1 MKRSSRAGRLTQ
13 LERNQRTTGIFFI
26 LPSLVLCAI
35 FMVVPLINVIR
46 YSLTDWDG
54 LSKTYNFVGLYNY
67 MHLHEIEGFGEMMLA
82 TVTFAIGVTAITII
96 VSFLAALALD
106 KRGRDRL
113 PRGLMRALWFFPALL
128 SGAVVGILW
137 RIMYNYNNGVINKII
152 TSAGLPAVNWLE
164 TRGVTN
170 IAIIIGAAWVQIG
183 LCVVVFLA
191 GLQSIP
197 QEMYEAASID
207 GATPSQQLKN
217 ITIPMMASSITINVI
232 TTTIAAFKAY
242 ELPYLISKGLPGHST
257 LLITQRIF
265 FFGFQAFDYGRGS
278 ALSVVLLLSRVH
290 VPGVLADTISSVSGV
305 TIPLSMLVIGT
316 SLGGISVR
324 SVLTDWRVYVVSAV
338 RLLVCPLLT
347 WLVLRPLS
355 VGHARHGAVP
365 AVRPVGCVRVQ
376 VHFPQ
381 HDPVRRDDPAAD
393 LAAVV
398 TGAGIV

>member
-137 RIMYNYNNGVINKII
+137 RIMYNYNNGVINKI
-152 TSAGLPAVNWLE
+152 
-164 TRGVTN
+164 
-170 IAIIIGAAWVQIG
+170 AAWVQIG

-278 ALSVVLLLSRVH
+278 ALSVVLLLIIA
-290 VPGVLADTISSVSGV
+290 LIS
-305 TIPLSMLVIGT
+305 LVQ
-316 SLGGISVR
+316 
-324 SVLTDWRVYVVSAV
+324 
-338 RLLVCPLLT
+338 LV
-347 WLVLRPLS
+347 VLRK
-355 VGHARHGAVP
+355 REDI
-365 AVRPVGCVRVQ
+365 
-376 VHFPQ
+376 F
-381 HDPVRRDDPAAD
+381 
-393 LAAVV
+393 
-398 TGAGIV
+398 

>member
-128 SGAVVGILW
+128 SGRGRRHSVAHHVQLQQ
-137 RIMYNYNNGVINKII
+137 RRYQQDHYFR
-152 TSAGLPAVNWLE
+152 GLPAVNWLE

-170 IAIIIGAAWVQIG
+170 IAIIIGRG
-183 LCVVVFLA
+183 LGPDRPLR
-191 GLQSIP
+191 G
-197 QEMYEAASID
+197 
-207 GATPSQQLKN
+207 
-217 ITIPMMASSITINVI
+217 
-232 TTTIAAFKAY
+232 
-242 ELPYLISKGLPGHST
+242 GLPG
-257 LLITQRIF
+257 R
-265 FFGFQAFDYGRGS
+265 
-278 ALSVVLLLSRVH
+278 
-290 VPGVLADTISSVSGV
+290 
-305 TIPLSMLVIGT
+305 
-316 SLGGISVR
+316 
-324 SVLTDWRVYVVSAV
+324 
-338 RLLVCPLLT
+338 
-347 WLVLRPLS
+347 
-355 VGHARHGAVP
+355 P
-365 AVRPVGCVRVQ
+365 AV
-376 VHFPQ
+376 
-381 HDPVRRDDPAAD
+381 DPAGN
-393 LAAVV
+393 V
-398 TGAGIV
+398 

>member
-207 GATPSQQLKN
+207 GAGRIRQFFC
-217 ITIPMMASSITINVI
+217 ITIPQVRNTLITSLLFQVVGGLTAFDAILVLTKGGPGTDTQN
-232 TTTIAAFKAY
+232 TAYYMYSTAFKAY
-242 ELPYLISKGLPGHST
+242 N
-257 LLITQRIF
+257 
-265 FFGFQAFDYGRGS
+265 YGYS
-278 ALSVVLLLSRVH
+278 SVIAVVLIVIATILSLVM
-290 VPGVLADTISSVSGV
+290 VKVSGYDKMRSE
-305 TIPLSMLVIGT
+305 LE
-316 SLGGISVR
+316 GI
-324 SVLTDWRVYVVSAV
+324 
-338 RLLVCPLLT
+338 
-347 WLVLRPLS
+347 
-355 VGHARHGAVP
+355 
-365 AVRPVGCVRVQ
+365 
-376 VHFPQ
+376 
-381 HDPVRRDDPAAD
+381 
-393 LAAVV
+393 
-398 TGAGIV
+398 

>member
-207 GATPSQQLKN
+207 GATPSQQLKKKDA
-217 ITIPMMASSITINVI
+217 IRRLSFFQGRSSAMMERRNET
-232 TTTIAAFKAY
+232 
-242 ELPYLISKGLPGHST
+242 
-257 LLITQRIF
+257 
-265 FFGFQAFDYGRGS
+265 
-278 ALSVVLLLSRVH
+278 
-290 VPGVLADTISSVSGV
+290 
-305 TIPLSMLVIGT
+305 
-316 SLGGISVR
+316 GG
-324 SVLTDWRVYVVSAV
+324 
-338 RLLVCPLLT
+338 
-347 WLVLRPLS
+347 
-355 VGHARHGAVP
+355 
-365 AVRPVGCVRVQ
+365 
-376 VHFPQ
+376 
-381 HDPVRRDDPAAD
+381 
-393 LAAVV
+393 
-398 TGAGIV
+398 

>member
-1 MKRSSRAGRLTQ
+1 MKQRSSSAGRLTR
-13 LERNQRTTGIFFI
+13 LERNQRTTGLFFI
-26 LPSLVLCAI
+26 LPSLVLCFT
-35 FMVVPLINVIR
+35 FMIIPLVNVIR

-54 LSKTYNFVGLYNY
+54 LSKSHNFVGLYNY
-67 MHLHEIEGFGEMMLA
+67 MHLNEIEGFGEMMFA
-82 TVTFAIGVTAITII
+82 TITFAVGVTIIT
-96 VSFLAALALD
+96 VVVAFLAALALD
-106 KRGRDRL
+106 KKGKGRL
-113 PRGLMRALWFFPALL
+113 PRGLMRSLWFFPALL

-191 GLQSIP
+191 GLQAIP
-197 QEMYEAASID
+197 QDLYEAAAID
-207 GATPSQQLKN
+207 GATPRQQLKH

-278 ALSVVLLLSRVH
+278 ALSVVLLLIIA
-290 VPGVLADTISSVSGV
+290 LIS
-305 TIPLSMLVIGT
+305 LVQ
-316 SLGGISVR
+316 
-324 SVLTDWRVYVVSAV
+324 
-338 RLLVCPLLT
+338 LV
-347 WLVLRPLS
+347 VLRK
-355 VGHARHGAVP
+355 REDI
-365 AVRPVGCVRVQ
+365 
-376 VHFPQ
+376 F
-381 HDPVRRDDPAAD
+381 
-393 LAAVV
+393 
-398 TGAGIV
+398 

>member
-242 ELPYLISKGLPGHST
+242 ELPYLISKGLPGQTT

-278 ALSVVLLLSRVH
+278 ALSVVLLLIIA
-290 VPGVLADTISSVSGV
+290 LIS
-305 TIPLSMLVIGT
+305 LVQ
-316 SLGGISVR
+316 
-324 SVLTDWRVYVVSAV
+324 
-338 RLLVCPLLT
+338 LV
-347 WLVLRPLS
+347 VLRK
-355 VGHARHGAVP
+355 REDI
-365 AVRPVGCVRVQ
+365 
-376 VHFPQ
+376 F
-381 HDPVRRDDPAAD
+381 
-393 LAAVV
+393 
-398 TGAGIV
+398 

>member
-1 MKRSSRAGRLTQ
+1 MTERQPALAAPVRARKSSFERSRIRV
-13 LERNQRTTGIFFI
+13 GILFLI
-26 LPSLVLCAI
+26 PATVLCLLFI
-35 FMVVPLINVIR
+35 VVPLINVVI
-46 YSLTDWDG
+46 YSFHEWNGVSEDML
-54 LSKTYNFVGLYNY
+54 YVGLENY
-67 MHLHEIEGFGEMMLA
+67 KRLPSTEGFWQMALA
-82 TVTFAIGVTAITII
+82 TVVFAFGSTILVI
-96 VSFLAALALD
+96 VLSFIVAMALD
-106 KRGRDRL
+106 SKNRGRISRSVF
-113 PRGLMRALWFFPALL
+113 RAMWFFPCIL
-128 SGAVVGILW
+128 SGSVVGIVW

-278 ALSVVLLLSRVH
+278 ALSVVLLLIIA
-290 VPGVLADTISSVSGV
+290 LIS
-305 TIPLSMLVIGT
+305 LVQ
-316 SLGGISVR
+316 
-324 SVLTDWRVYVVSAV
+324 
-338 RLLVCPLLT
+338 LV
-347 WLVLRPLS
+347 VLRK
-355 VGHARHGAVP
+355 REDI
-365 AVRPVGCVRVQ
+365 
-376 VHFPQ
+376 F
-381 HDPVRRDDPAAD
+381 
-393 LAAVV
+393 
-398 TGAGIV
+398 

>member
-191 GLQSIP
+191 GLQDKRRE
-197 QEMYEAASID
+197 QGE
-207 GATPSQQLKN
+207 
-217 ITIPMMASSITINVI
+217 
-232 TTTIAAFKAY
+232 
-242 ELPYLISKGLPGHST
+242 IS
-257 LLITQRIF
+257 
-265 FFGFQAFDYGRGS
+265 
-278 ALSVVLLLSRVH
+278 
-290 VPGVLADTISSVSGV
+290 
-305 TIPLSMLVIGT
+305 
-316 SLGGISVR
+316 
-324 SVLTDWRVYVVSAV
+324 
-338 RLLVCPLLT
+338 
-347 WLVLRPLS
+347 
-355 VGHARHGAVP
+355 
-365 AVRPVGCVRVQ
+365 
-376 VHFPQ
+376 
-381 HDPVRRDDPAAD
+381 
-393 LAAVV
+393 
-398 TGAGIV
+398 

>member
-137 RIMYNYNNGVINKII
+137 RIMYN
-152 TSAGLPAVNWLE
+152 
-164 TRGVTN
+164 
-170 IAIIIGAAWVQIG
+170 
-183 LCVVVFLA
+183 
-191 GLQSIP
+191 
-197 QEMYEAASID
+197 
-207 GATPSQQLKN
+207 
-217 ITIPMMASSITINVI
+217 
-232 TTTIAAFKAY
+232 
-242 ELPYLISKGLPGHST
+242 
-257 LLITQRIF
+257 
-265 FFGFQAFDYGRGS
+265 
-278 ALSVVLLLSRVH
+278 
-290 VPGVLADTISSVSGV
+290 
-305 TIPLSMLVIGT
+305 
-316 SLGGISVR
+316 
-324 SVLTDWRVYVVSAV
+324 
-338 RLLVCPLLT
+338 
-347 WLVLRPLS
+347 
-355 VGHARHGAVP
+355 
-365 AVRPVGCVRVQ
+365 
-376 VHFPQ
+376 
-381 HDPVRRDDPAAD
+381 
-393 LAAVV
+393 
-398 TGAGIV
+398 